1 MSKTAASSKMLV
13 SVRPG
18 MVSATFTAAKASPAK
33 AMLMNAMG
41 QVIAQQNFTAGKGTN
56 SVELSN
62 SYRGAAMLV
71 IKAGSQQFVQKVMLK

>member
-1 MSKTAASSKMLV
+1 MLV

-18 MVSATFTAAKASPAK
+18 MVSATFTTAKASPAK

-56 SVELSN
+56 SVNLISN
-62 SYRGAAMLV
+62 YRGAAMLV
-71 IKAGSQQFVQKVMLK
+71 IKAGSQQLVQKVMLK